1 MVDPNAPQGLPPGI
15 PPDPAAAQAPGAPV
29 APGAP
34 PPTNPTTDPQ
44 MFMEVIAALMEQGQ
58 AQFAQEQQAA
68 LGTAVTQ
75 LLRQQPNAAGEAATT
90 LPGEPTA
97 PPMPSDGSAGVD
109 DPTMAG
115 ASGY

>member
-15 PPDPAAAQAPGAPV
+15 PPPGGPAAPGVPGAA
-29 APGAP
+29 APQ
-34 PPTNPTTDPQ
+34 PTNPTTDPNA
-44 MFMEVIAALMEQGQ
+44 MMEVLAALLEEGQ

-75 LLRQQPNAAGEAATT
+75 LLRQQPNVAGEAATT

-97 PPMPSDGSAGVD
+97 PPMPSDGSAGVE

-115 ASGY
+115 GSGY